1 MQEPRDITLLAAQL
15 LKARY
20 AVIRH
25 PEGRLHLVVIMSD
38 DPFGLRVM
46 VFGPLKPLWA
56 TAIETPEEVYAAM
69 PKSYEEIF
77 RAPWT
82 FVRARGFTVAMDS
95 FVKPGDV
102 KHAYIPDCPW
112 RAAWAR
118 RLAAV
123 LGLKGYEDTSAKPG
137 MGDLFVLTSA
147 PPPSAWS

>member
-15 LKARY
+15 LEARY

-25 PEGRLHLVVIMSD
+25 PEGRLHLVVIASD
-38 DPFGLRVM
+38 EPFGLRVL
-46 VFGPLKPLWA
+46 VFGALKTLKA
-56 TAIETPEEVYAAM
+56 TGIVTPEQVYAVM
-69 PKSYEEIF
+69 PKSYEETLQ
-77 RAPWT
+77 APWT
-82 FVRARGFTVAMDS
+82 FVRARGFSVAMEG

-102 KHAYIPDCPW
+102 KHANMPECPW
-112 RAAWAR
+112 RAAWAC

-123 LGLKGYEDTSAKPG
+123 LGLKDYEDTSAKPG